1 MNKLTAVLGLV
12 ALLGNVVTAGQH
24 DWENAEVIQINTE
37 KPHATLA
44 AYNTLETAK

>member
-24 DWENAEVIQINTE
+24 DWENAGYSD
-37 KPHATLA
+37 KYRKA
-44 AYNTLETAK
+44 ACNACCV